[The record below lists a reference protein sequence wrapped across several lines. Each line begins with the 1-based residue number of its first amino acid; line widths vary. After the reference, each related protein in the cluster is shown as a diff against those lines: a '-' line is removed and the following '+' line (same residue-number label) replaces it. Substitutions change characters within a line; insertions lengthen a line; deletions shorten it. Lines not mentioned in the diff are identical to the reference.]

1 MQELESFGLI
11 PGFPGILFYS
21 FIFLEVGRGL
31 GKLVFRLA
39 EYGCGFLS
47 GFTAGLGEFM
57 SGLDESMIFN
67 ETLISWV
74 WDLFKGP

>member
-1 MQELESFGLI
+1 MEIE
-11 PGFPGILFYS
+11 
-21 FIFLEVGRGL
+21 RGL
-31 GKLVFRLA
+31 GELVFRLA
-39 EYGCGFLS
+39 EYGRGLVS

-57 SGLDESMIFN
+57 SGLGESMLCN